1 MADIRTTKLQVRV
14 SPQEEEVIRAKMAML
29 GTKNTSAY
37 LRKMA
42 VDGYIVRLDF
52 PELKKMTGLL
62 GRCSNNL
69 NQVARRANESGRIYQ
84 ADLEDLKTQQQ
95 TIINLMN
102 RVLEQLGDLQ

>member
-1 MADIRTTKLQVRV
+1 
-14 SPQEEEVIRAKMAML
+14 
-29 GTKNTSAY
+29 
-37 LRKMA
+37 MA

>member
-84 ADLEDLKTQQQ
+84 TDLEDLKTQQQ